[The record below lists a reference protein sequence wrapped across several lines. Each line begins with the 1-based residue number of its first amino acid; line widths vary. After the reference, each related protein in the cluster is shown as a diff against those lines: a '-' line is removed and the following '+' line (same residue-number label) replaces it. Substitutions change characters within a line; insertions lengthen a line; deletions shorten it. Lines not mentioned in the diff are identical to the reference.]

1 MPSTREVQFKLLPQQ
16 RMRAP
21 AVELPTQPIETST
34 MFSPIQ
40 DGIVG
45 NALEMIAGAPSFDQY
60 SASDIA
66 QALGSSVYAV
76 VDNPNRDTALWVT
89 NEDFDP
95 DEPIS
100 VDNPPFTAGD
110 LLPSPNSPDGTWE
123 VIDWPTDGPTFE
135 NGSGMRIQLETD
147 EVRSELSPDPEPDL
161 PRVGFSSGFD
171 DRNPTPGTNMD
182 DQPQGSQ
189 FTNPD
194 VLPVDSEMREMA
206 VEFIKTDLKDQVSH
220 TKVQRAIGEFNE
232 MATTPGNEFDF
243 GVQTLIEN
251 AYKQAGIPLPQYRAE
266 RFNPDDQRAIG
277 GSAGGGRMD
286 VRWPRG
292 IDEQELGV
300 VAGNMADDGYDREL
314 YSPLNQAQL
323 PTDPQ
328 TLIRLAEVMEDYAQ
342 TRRDV
347 SADYDGQG
355 WYLRVAG
362 VIYQAAADQMD
373 RR

>member
-66 QALGSSVYAV
+66 QALGNSVYAV

-123 VIDWPTDGPTFE
+123 VVDWPTDGPTFE
-135 NGSGMRIQLETD
+135 NESGMRVQLETRNVAD
-147 EVRSELSPDPEPDL
+147 ELSPD
-161 PRVGFSSGFD
+161 
-171 DRNPTPGTNMD
+171 NNMD
-182 DQPQGSQ
+182 DQPMGSQ
-189 FTNPD
+189 FTDPD
-194 VLPVDSEMREMA
+194 MLPVDSEMREMA
-206 VEFIKTDLKDQVSH
+206 VAFIENDLQGQVRDDKIEDAKRLFVERATDPNLA
-220 TKVQRAIGEFNE
+220 QRG
-232 MATTPGNEFDF
+232 F
-243 GVQTLIEN
+243 GVRQLLDGAFREAQIDN
-251 AYKQAGIPLPQYRAE
+251 PRNRAK

-277 GSAGGGRMD
+277 GAAGGGVMD

-300 VAGNMADDGYDREL
+300 VAGNMSDDGYDREL

-328 TLIRLAEVMEDYAQ
+328 TLIRLAEVMEKYADI
-342 TRRDV
+342 RRKLSD
-347 SADYDGQG
+347 DYDGRG

-362 VIYQAAADQMD
+362 VIYQAAADQMHS
-373 RR
+373 R

>member
-1 MPSTREVQFKLLPQQ
+1 
-16 RMRAP
+16 MRSP
-21 AVELPTQPIETST
+21 AVELPTQPIQTST

-60 SASDIA
+60 SAPDIA
-66 QALGSSVYAV
+66 QALGNSVYAV

-89 NEDFDP
+89 NEDYDP

-100 VDNPPFTAGD
+100 RDNAPFTAGD

-123 VIDWPTDGPTFE
+123 VIDWPTGGPTFE
-135 NGSGMRIQLETD
+135 NGSGMRIQLENGN
-147 EVRSELSPDPEPDL
+147 VAAELSPSND
-161 PRVGFSSGFD
+161 
-171 DRNPTPGTNMD
+171 MD
-182 DQPQGSQ
+182 DQPMGSQ
-189 FTNPD
+189 FTDPD
-194 VLPVDSEMREMA
+194 VLPVDSGMREMA
-206 VEFIKTDLKDQVSH
+206 VEFIKNDLKDQVSH
-220 TKVQRAIGEFNE
+220 TKIQRAVDEFNE
-232 MATTPGNEFDF
+232 MATTPGDEFDF
-243 GVQTLIEN
+243 GVQALIED
-251 AYKQAGIPLPQYRAE
+251 AYKQAGVPLPQYRAR
-266 RFNPDDQRAIG
+266 RFNPDDQRTIG
-277 GSAGGGRMD
+277 GAAGGGVMD

-314 YSPLNQAQL
+314 YSPLNAAQL